1 MANDELVAANG
12 GVAKMKTEALKRDLE
27 KEKDS
32 TVTTKKVENM
42 EIDGAQPKRGRK
54 QRGH

>member
-1 MANDELVAANG
+1 MSVIKKL
-12 GVAKMKTEALKRDLE
+12 TEGIVKRDLE

-32 TVTTKKVENM
+32 TITAKKVENM
-42 EIDGAQPKRGRK
+42 EIYGAQPKRGRK